1 MAKKTEW
8 EHMLTEFEEA
18 VANKLGRTAY
28 VSQTFAPGHN
38 LAELRAM
45 LIREEAAEVD
55 EALHTGCKADV
66 AKELADLLYV
76 TIGTAVAFG
85 INLGP
90 VFARVHES
98 NMSKIKNG
106 TVNEHGKL
114 KKPPDYVPPDLTDLV

>member
-1 MAKKTEW
+1 MAKKTLW
-8 EHMLTEFEEA
+8 EDNLTEFEEA
-18 VANKLGRTAY
+18 VAKKIGRKAY
-28 VSQTFAPGHN
+28 VDQTFAPGHN

-55 EALHTGCKADV
+55 EALHTGTKADL

-76 TIGTAVAFG
+76 TLGTAVAFG

-90 VFARVHES
+90 IFARVHAS
-98 NMSKIKNG
+98 NMNKITNG

-114 KKPPDYVPPDLTDLV
+114 KKPVDYVPPDLSDLV